1 LHGQCGTGKKSLQSS
16 PFIIPEIKAKQ
27 IVNGSCF
34 SLVLS
39 TSNEVFLFGSGG
51 DGRTKNSKDLL
62 TPTLLK
68 EFSDKNIKQIAA
80 GTDHI
85 LTLTSDGIIWGFGF
99 GQHGTLGISEL
110 KTVVEPQLLQSPFT
124 NSKFREIF
132 CGMDISGAK
141 IS

>member
-1 LHGQCGTGKKSLQSS
+1 MHGQCGTGKKSLQSS

-99 GQHGTLGISEL
+99 GQVFLRFSFYFEKSNFFKQKKNQNSMEL
-110 KTVVEPQLLQSPFT
+110 LEFL
-124 NSKFREIF
+124 N
-132 CGMDISGAK
+132 
-141 IS
+141 